1 MRIKRFGR
9 ELAISPLAA
18 SLAAL
23 TLPSRHRNGALLVC
37 PLRSAPQ
44 VQLDKCLSPT
54 NPGKCEDL
62 RMRPSSVAR
71 ILLSLAVAALAC
83 QAQNVIPQGTQPGS
97 SCGQL
102 PLTFEANKG
111 QTDPQVKFLTRGK
124 GYTAFLTTGGMVLSL
139 RPAETLGSTQVGNVG
154 AANKPQSSAATLQ
167 FRLVGGSPN
176 PVIAGE
182 DPQPGRVNYF
192 IGNDPAKW
200 HTNVPTYGRVRGKNV
215 YPGIDLVY
223 YGNHRQLEYDFE
235 VSPGGDP
242 NRIQFEVKGARE
254 NYVDHDGDLVVK
266 ISSGELRFKSPVV
279 YQTSNGLR
287 IPVRGQYV
295 LRDSTHIAF
304 QVSQY
309 DRSKPVVIDPVLIY
323 STYLGGS
330 GNDQP
335 RGIAVDSTGS
345 VYVAGFTDSADF
357 PLATLGSLPTGSS
370 HVFVAKLDSTGSN
383 LVYADYLGGNSQDY
397 GYALTLDGSN
407 DVYVTGS
414 TASSDFPVI
423 NPYQGTYPG
432 AFNAF
437 LTKISPSGSSLLY
450 STYLGGNGSDVPTS
464 IAIDGAGNM
473 IVGGNTSST
482 NFPVANAYQ
491 PTVGP
496 NQGGM
501 YGNYGFLTK
510 FNPDGSSLVYST
522 YFGGNSNVP
531 FDCGGTPCWPQP
543 VSSINGMVVDS
554 AGNSYAT
561 GTTNTYNFPVTSG
574 AYLGTDS
581 TQLNGTVGFVSKFN
595 SSGSLQ
601 YSTYFYE
608 SSGLL
613 TSINAIAVDGS
624 GSAYI
629 TGLALSD
636 GTFPLTSTSICDP
649 AVYGWGCSYGFV
661 TKFDPTGSTLSY
673 STFLGP
679 NNNAIP
685 LSVLIDADSNAYVL
699 ASTSSSSFGTVN
711 GIEPYTSGVD
721 VLLVEIDPTG
731 TSELWSTYL
740 GGNLDDSA
748 AGLAS
753 DSNGNLYVAGATNSI
768 DFPTIQPAFQDKLG
782 GNTDAFV
789 LKIGPNSAPSV
800 SVSPAALQ
808 YSPQLIGSTSQP
820 QTVLLRN
827 MGSSPLTISSITIS
841 GDFAGTDT
849 CGSSV
854 PAAGSCTFSVTF
866 TPTAVGPRPASILLQ
881 DDAAGSPHAIDL
893 NGDGL
898 GAVVLTPASLGFSN
912 TQVGTSSTALL
923 TTLTN
928 NGNAAVHISSIQ
940 VTGDYSQTSNCADP
954 LASGATCTI
963 NVTFAPTASGTRPGT
978 LTINDDATGSPQT
991 GQLTGTG
998 YTTAGA
1004 VVSPSNLAFPNV
1016 PLGSSSAAQ
1025 SVSLSSTGSGA
1036 LHITSIQATGD
1047 YSQTNNCAT
1056 TLATGAACTISVTF
1070 SPTASGTRFGTLII
1084 NDDDAGSPQTM
1095 QLTGTGSDFSLA
1107 GSPSSQT
1114 VNSGSTGTYVVTVGS
1129 VSGAF
1134 TNAVNLTCSG
1144 LPARTTCRLS
1154 PNSITPIGYPGTST
1168 LTIATTSTTARLS
1181 PIPRSQRALIYAVWF
1196 QLPGFGLL
1204 GMILARRGRWTG
1216 SFHVLGLLAVIASLM
1231 LMAACAGGTGIVNQ
1245 SGSGTPPGTYT
1256 ITVTGISGSLQH
1268 SLPLTLTVK

>member
-1 MRIKRFGR
+1 
-9 ELAISPLAA
+9 
-18 SLAAL
+18 
-23 TLPSRHRNGALLVC
+23 
-37 PLRSAPQ
+37 
-44 VQLDKCLSPT
+44 
-54 NPGKCEDL
+54 
-62 RMRPSSVAR
+62 MRPSSVPK
-71 ILLSLAVAALAC
+71 ILLSLALAAVAC
-83 QAQNVIPQGTQPGS
+83 QAQKAIPQGTQSGS
-97 SCGQL
+97 NYGRL

-111 QTDPQVKFLTRGK
+111 QTDPQVQFLARGK

-139 RPAETLGSTQVGNVG
+139 RPTEILRNARAGNVS
-154 AANKPQSSAATLQ
+154 AANKAQSPAATLQ
-167 FRLVGGSPN
+167 LTLVGGNQN
-176 PVIAGE
+176 PVTVGE

-192 IGNDPAKW
+192 IGNNPAKW
-200 HTNVPTYGRVRGKNV
+200 HTNVPTYARVRGKNI

-223 YGNHRQLEYDFE
+223 YGNHHQLEYDFE
-235 VSPGGDP
+235 VSPGSDP
-242 NRIQFEVKGARE
+242 NRIQFQVKGARE
-254 NYVDHDGDLVVK
+254 IHVDPDGDLVLET
-266 ISSGELRFKSPVV
+266 SSGDLRFKSPAI
-279 YQTSNGLR
+279 YQTSNGQR

-304 QVSQY
+304 QLSQY
-309 DRSKPVVIDPVLIY
+309 ERSKPLVIDPELIY
-323 STYLGGS
+323 STYLGGG

-335 RGIAVDSTGS
+335 RGIAVDSTGN

-357 PLATLGSLPTGSS
+357 PLATLGSLPAGST
-370 HVFVAKLDSTGSN
+370 HVFVVKLDSTGSN

-397 GYALTLDGSN
+397 GYALALDGSN

-464 IAIDGAGNM
+464 IAVEGAGNM
-473 IVGGNTSST
+473 IIGGNTSST
-482 NFPVANAYQ
+482 NFPVVNAYQ

-496 NQGGM
+496 NQGGT
-501 YGNYGFLTK
+501 YGIYGFLTK

-543 VSSINGMVVDS
+543 TSSINGMVVDS

-561 GTTNTYNFPVTSG
+561 GATNTYNFPVTSG
-574 AYLGTDS
+574 AYLGTDT

-595 SSGSLQ
+595 NTGSLQ

-613 TSINAIAVDGS
+613 TTINAIAVDGS

-649 AVYGWGCSYGFV
+649 AMYGWGCSYGFV

-679 NNNAIP
+679 NNYAIP
-685 LSVLIDADSNAYVL
+685 LSVLIDADNNAYVL
-699 ASTSSSSFGTVN
+699 TSTSSSSFGTVN
-711 GIEPYTSGVD
+711 GIEPYTNGAD
-721 VLLVEIDPTG
+721 ALLVEIDPTG
-731 TSELWSTYL
+731 TSELWATYL
-740 GGNLDDSA
+740 GGDLDDSA

-753 DSNGNLYVAGATNSI
+753 DSNGNLYVAGATNST
-768 DFPTIQPAFQDKLG
+768 DFPTVQPAFQNILG

-808 YSPQLIGSTSQP
+808 YSAQLVGSTSQP
-820 QTVLLRN
+820 QTVLVRN
-827 MGSSPLTISSITIS
+827 MGSSPLTISSIAIS
-841 GDFAGTDT
+841 GDFVETDT

-866 TPTAVGPRPASILLQ
+866 TPTSAGPRTASILIQ

-893 NGDGL
+893 SGDGL
-898 GAVVLTPASLGFSN
+898 GAVVLTPTSLAFPT
-912 TQVGTSSTALL
+912 TQVGTSSTALS
-923 TTLTN
+923 TTLAN
-928 NGNAAVHISSIQ
+928 NGNTALHISSIQ
-940 VTGDYSQTSNCADP
+940 VTGDYSQTSNCADT

-978 LTINDDATGSPQT
+978 LTISDDATGSPQT

-1004 VVSPSNLAFPNV
+1004 AVSPSNLAFPNV

-1056 TLATGAACTISVTF
+1056 TLPTGAACTISVTF

-1084 NDDDAGSPQTM
+1084 NDDVAGSPQTV

-1107 GSPSSQT
+1107 GSPSSQA
-1114 VNSGSTGTYVVTVGS
+1114 VKSGSTATYVVTVGS
-1129 VSGAF
+1129 VSGPF
-1134 TNAVNLTCSG
+1134 TSAVNLTCGG
-1144 LPARTTCRLS
+1144 LPAKTTCRLS
-1154 PNSITPIGYPGTST
+1154 PNSVTPIGNQGTAT
-1168 LTIATTSTTARLS
+1168 LTIATTSTTAQLS
-1181 PIPRSQRALIYAVWF
+1181 PLQRSQRPLIYAVWF
-1196 QLPGFGLL
+1196 QLSGFGLF
-1204 GMILARRGRWTG
+1204 GMFLARPGRWTG
-1216 SFHVLGLLAVIASLM
+1216 RFRALGLLAMIASLM

-1245 SGSGTPPGTYT
+1245 GGSGTPPGTYA
-1256 ITVTGISGSLQH
+1256 ITVTGTSGALQH
-1268 SLPLTLTVK
+1268 SLPLTLTVQ